1 MQEEVRKTKQNK
13 ALQVYPAKH
22 ELKDLKRIFTRL
34 LMAQWSSHSI
44 QK

>member
-22 ELKDLKRIFTRL
+22 ELKDLKSIFY
-34 LMAQWSSHSI
+34 
-44 QK
+44 